1 MPEQSRTTIR
11 VLVVDDEPGIRD
23 AYRQVLAESD
33 VSQEVEG
40 FRELR
45 SRLFSRKE
53 PERSRAKA
61 RPHSTTFEPVFC
73 DQAPAAVA
81 AVKEALAHNQPF
93 AVVFLDMRMPP
104 GPDGVW
110 AAAQIRELDPAVEIV
125 ICTAY
130 SDADPS
136 DIGGLVPPEDKLSYL
151 QKPFH
156 PHEVRQMTIAL
167 GSKWRAERRIV
178 KLAYFDTLTG
188 LPNREQSHNRLVRAL
203 QAAQEN
209 DRTLAVLYLD
219 LDNFKRVNDTLG
231 HAAGDE
237 LLRRVADRLRNSLRD
252 RVDTAVPGAGAGPRL
267 GDIARL
273 GGDEFMVL
281 LPNMRSPADAGGVAE
296 RLIEALR
303 EPMQLASNSLVVTAS
318 VGIAVYPQDGTDAV
332 TLLRHADLA
341 MYVAK
346 RRNPGTYAYYD
357 ASMNAI
363 ALHRFTIEDRLRGA
377 LARNEL
383 SLLYQPQFDVRT
395 ASVSGMEALLCWTS
409 GELGVVSSAEF
420 LPVAEE
426 TGLIHS
432 IGAWVLRT
440 ACLQAKTWRAEGL
453 PVRRIAVNVSGRE
466 FALADY
472 PAQVATIVRETGIDP
487 ALLELEISESV
498 VMADEAW
505 AERTINQLKQLGV
518 SLALDDF
525 GIGYSRFGRLRNL
538 AVDRLKIG
546 RSFVTSITE
555 GGDDRAIASAIIA
568 MSRSLHINVI
578 AEGVENF
585 PQLAFLQEQ
594 DCQDAQG
601 FLLSGPLQAEEARRA
616 PEALGRARRRLA
628 LATLQGAHRLRRP
641 SVPGEFSLQSPRR
654 HARCATAGKLCGPRS
669 PISSGTPLRGARR
682 RRFCAPA
689 CTAVSVSR
697 PVPPTNCS
705 AMSSTARAGAST

>member
-23 AYRQVLAESD
+23 AYRQILAESD

-45 SRLFSRKE
+45 SRLFSRNA
-53 PERSRAKA
+53 PERRGAKA
-61 RPHSTTFEPVFC
+61 RSHGTTFEPVFC
-73 DQAPAAVA
+73 DQAAAAVA

-104 GPDGVW
+104 GADGVW

-178 KLAYFDTLTG
+178 RLAYFDTLTG

-203 QAAQEN
+203 QAAKEN

-231 HAAGDE
+231 HTAGDE
-237 LLRRVADRLRNSLRD
+237 LLRQVAERLRNSLRD
-252 RVDTAVPGAGAGPRL
+252 RVDTAIPGSGTGPRL
-267 GDIARL
+267 GDLARL

-281 LPNMRSPADAGGVAE
+281 LPSLRCPADAGGVAE

-303 EPMQLASNSLVVTAS
+303 EPVQLAANSLAVTPS
-318 VGIAVYPQDGTDAV
+318 VGIAVYPQDGADAV

-346 RRNPGTYAYYD
+346 RRSPGTYVYYD

-395 ASVSGMEALLCWTS
+395 ASISGMEVLLRWTS
-409 GELGVVSSAEF
+409 AELGVVSSAEF

-426 TGLIHS
+426 TGLILP

-440 ACLQAKTWRAEGL
+440 ACLQAKTWSAEGL
-453 PVRRIAVNVSGRE
+453 AVQRIAVNVSGRQ
-466 FALADY
+466 FALAEY
-472 PAQVATIVRETGIDP
+472 PAQVAAILRETGLDP
-487 ALLELEISESV
+487 AMLELEIGESV
-498 VMADEAW
+498 VMADETGT
-505 AERTINQLKQLGV
+505 ERTLKQLKQLGV
-518 SLALDDF
+518 SLAIDDF
-525 GIGYSRFGRLRNL
+525 GTGYSRFGRLRHL
-538 AVDRLKIG
+538 AIDRLKIA
-546 RSFVTSITE
+546 RSFVTSIINE
-555 GGDDRAIASAIIA
+555 GSDDRAIASAIIA
-568 MSRSLHINVI
+568 MSRSLHINVT

-601 FLLSGPLQAEEARRA
+601 FLLSRPLQAEEAQ
-616 PEALGRARRRLA
+616 ALLKRSGELGEGSRSQRFKA
-628 LATLQGAHRLRRP
+628 LIG
-641 SVPGEFSLQSPRR
+641 
-654 HARCATAGKLCGPRS
+654 
-669 PISSGTPLRGARR
+669 
-682 RRFCAPA
+682 
-689 CTAVSVSR
+689 
-697 PVPPTNCS
+697 
-705 AMSSTARAGAST
+705 